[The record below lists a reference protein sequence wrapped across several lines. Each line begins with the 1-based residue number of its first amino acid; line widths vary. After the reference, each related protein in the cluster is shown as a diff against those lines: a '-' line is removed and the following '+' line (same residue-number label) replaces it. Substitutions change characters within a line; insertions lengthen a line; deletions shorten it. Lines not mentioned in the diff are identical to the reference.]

1 MARRRYVIDEPRIAL
16 LEKDGRGKG
25 VGAAYKPWLTVQDVP
40 STGRSTRLRGIHT
53 GRTHHLLSDIERSL
67 FYMLDWEDSVA
78 DIREQFPLD
87 RSLTTQI
94 ADSCGIPHPRFP
106 GVSTAMVM
114 TTDFLVD
121 VWKDGKQIQT
131 AYAVKSGKDLDH
143 SRTIDKLE
151 IERIYW
157 ENKGV
162 DWCIVT
168 PSVLPSQLIRNIEWI
183 HSFHQLND
191 LSEPHSGLYQDS
203 ARRMLAQIG
212 KSPWMLLHQFCE
224 DMDTRFG
231 LRSGDSLML
240 FRHLLA
246 VKAIL
251 CDMNTLK
258 LNDQLTMGNFRL
270 ALSEHQETQA

>member
-1 MARRRYVIDEPRIAL
+1 M
-16 LEKDGRGKG
+16 
-25 VGAAYKPWLTVQDVP
+25 
-40 STGRSTRLRGIHT
+40 
-53 GRTHHLLSDIERSL
+53 
-67 FYMLDWEDSVA
+67 
-78 DIREQFPLD
+78 
-87 RSLTTQI
+87 
-94 ADSCGIPHPRFP
+94 
-106 GVSTAMVM
+106 
-114 TTDFLVD
+114 
-121 VWKDGKQIQT
+121 
-131 AYAVKSGKDLDH
+131 
-143 SRTIDKLE
+143 
-151 IERIYW
+151 
-157 ENKGV
+157 
-162 DWCIVT
+162 T

-183 HSFHQLND
+183 HSFYQLND
-191 LSEPHSGLYQDS
+191 LFETHSGLYQDS

-231 LRSGDSLML
+231 LRSGDGLML